1 MNVSHFLYTE
11 VERLWLKPMHHCP
24 ATLVLSLASFPLPFL
39 SPPIFSLLSFPV
51 VSLNLLPVHN
61 PRFLLRLTFRNPFTT
76 PFYQP
81 LPPSPVFFSPFCF
94 LFFFFQSFLYPL
106 SLSTI
111 FCRTENLHWWLL
123 PCKLINTFFRM
134 RKFVTGLADFW
145 LLNAWFL
152 DLLTGAIM

>member
-1 MNVSHFLYTE
+1 MIEAYASLSCHVSSVTRQLSFALSLPSHFLSPFVSSRVSESTTRPQSSIFTSSYFPQPIYYAF
-11 VERLWLKPMHHCP
+11 LP
-24 ATLVLSLASFPLPFL
+24 AASPF
-39 SPPIFSLLSFPV
+39 SSV
-51 VSLNLLPVHN
+51 
-61 PRFLLRLTFRNPFTT
+61 
-76 PFYQP
+76 
-81 LPPSPVFFSPFCF
+81 FSPFCF
-94 LFFFFQSFLYPL
+94 LFFFQSFLYPL

>member
-1 MNVSHFLYTE
+1 MIEAYASLSCHVSSVTRQLSFALSLPSHFLSPFVSSRVSESTTRPQSSIFTSSYFPQPIYYAF
-11 VERLWLKPMHHCP
+11 LP
-24 ATLVLSLASFPLPFL
+24 AASPFSSVFFL
-39 SPPIFSLLSFPV
+39 HSASSFFLPIFSL
-51 VSLNLLPVHN
+51 
-61 PRFLLRLTFRNPFTT
+61 
-76 PFYQP
+76 
-81 LPPSPVFFSPFCF
+81 
-94 LFFFFQSFLYPL
+94 PL